1 MKILILNGPN
11 LNLLGRREKSVY
23 GSRSFEDY
31 FEELKENF
39 PKLELEHFQSNT
51 EGVLID
57 KLHEVGFSYKGIVIN
72 AGAYTHTSVALSD
85 AIKAIDTPVIE
96 VHISNVY
103 ARDAFRHKSMLAPFC
118 KGIITGF
125 GLESYWLA
133 LQYFEKQKPKQIGF
147 GSHNS

>member
-11 LNLLGRREKSVY
+11 LNLLGIREKAVY

-31 FEELKENF
+31 FEELKEDF
-39 PKLELEHFQSNT
+39 AGLELTYFQSNT

-57 KLHEVGFSYKGIVIN
+57 KLHELGYTYKGIIIN

-85 AIKAIDTPVIE
+85 AIKAIEAPVVE

-103 ARDAFRHKSMLAPFC
+103 AREAFRHKSMLAPYC
-118 KGIITGF
+118 VGSISGF
-125 GLESYWLA
+125 GLESYRLA
-133 LQYFEKQKPKQIGF
+133 LQYFERLKPKQIGF
-147 GSHNS
+147 GSNK

>member
-11 LNLLGRREKSVY
+11 LNLLGIREKSVY

-39 PKLELEHFQSNT
+39 SGLELTYFQSNT

-57 KLHEVGFSYKGIVIN
+57 KLHELGFSYKGIIMN

-85 AIKAIDTPVIE
+85 AIKAIEAPVVE

-103 ARDAFRHKSMLAPFC
+103 AREAFRHKSMLAPYC
-118 KGIITGF
+118 VGSISGF
-125 GLESYWLA
+125 GLESYRLA
-133 LQYFEKQKPKQIGF
+133 LQYFERLKPKKIGF
-147 GSHNS
+147 GSNE